1 MVLQRRGTCLDS
13 AGPLGLLQVADRHQ
27 LVHLGTVIQDSA
39 GGVVIVLTAIVLA
52 HRLRTA
58 TAAQRRTLVALYAY
72 GIAAILLLE
81 VAVHLLPAL
90 FGFDPITVFVF
101 QISVAAGIPI
111 AFVAGVLRGG
121 FARAGEIEELRAWF
135 EIEHRERLHYRD
147 ALASALGDDS
157 IELLFWLPER
167 ASYVN
172 ASGVE
177 ATLPEVGSGR
187 GAVEIELAGTR
198 LGAIEYDA
206 LLIGEAK
213 LVRDAGRVISLA
225 LDRERLTEELTSSRK
240 ALRESRARIISA
252 ADRERDRIAR
262 DLHDGLQAQL
272 VLLSISAGRIA
283 ADPTAAGTAEEALRL
298 RFGLEAAGAE
308 LRRLVQGV
316 MPALLIERGLYAATE
331 NLVDRM
337 PVPTR
342 LELTSPELVLP
353 EGVQRAG
360 YFVVAEALT
369 TAVKPSRARELAV
382 NLGRD
387 RGHLRSGWATTAS
400 GGPVPATARMRGSR
414 TAWNRSVG
422 GCSSA
427 VRPERDRRRQLPMRD
442 VIVKDAALMCE
453 GLVHVLQDTRIEVV
467 GVTGEAPGLVRLA
480 AAHAPDLVLTDIR
493 MPPGHT
499 DDGLRAALEIRRRQ
513 PEIAIMI
520 LSQYVRRRYALEL
533 LEDTF
538 MDVGYLLKQR
548 VADGETFARDIRRV
562 AAGGTV
568 LDPEVVS
575 VMVARAR
582 RDGDAIDRLTPRQTE
597 VLG

>member
-1 MVLQRRGTCLDS
+1 MSSDGGFGGRAASLTSSAQSLRLALTVLAIAACFLAGVEVVLFLHRPTGPIWVLLLFIAVAVEYVVAGLLAWARRPSNRTGPLLCLGGLTLLAAAMENLDVPGLVAVGLIVAAAPIGVMLHILLAFPRGRLDGRLALSLVAAGYVITVVLQAPRYLFSNS
-13 AGPLGLLQVADRHQ
+13 AAPLEVLQVAHLHQ

-58 TAAQRRTLVALYAY
+58 TAAQRRTLVALYVY

-177 ATLPEVGSGR
+177 VTLPEVGSGR

-283 ADPTAAGTAEEALRL
+283 ADPAAAGTAEEARRL

-331 NLVDRM
+331 DLVDRM

-360 YFVVAEALT
+360 YFFVAEALT
-369 TAVKPSRARELAV
+369 NAVKHSRARELAV

-387 RGHLRSGWATTAS
+387 NGHLRIEVRDNGV
-400 GGPVPATARMRGSR
+400 GGARPGDGTGMRGIADRLESL
-414 TAWNRSVG
+414 G
-422 GCSSA
+422 GRLLIHSPPGEGTVVQA
-427 VRPERDRRRQLPMRD
+427 QLP
-442 VIVKDAALMCE
+442 CE
-453 GLVHVLQDTRIEVV
+453 
-467 GVTGEAPGLVRLA
+467 
-480 AAHAPDLVLTDIR
+480 
-493 MPPGHT
+493 
-499 DDGLRAALEIRRRQ
+499 
-513 PEIAIMI
+513 
-520 LSQYVRRRYALEL
+520 S
-533 LEDTF
+533 
-538 MDVGYLLKQR
+538 
-548 VADGETFARDIRRV
+548 
-562 AAGGTV
+562 
-568 LDPEVVS
+568 
-575 VMVARAR
+575 
-582 RDGDAIDRLTPRQTE
+582 
-597 VLG
+597 